1 MEKIKFVCATRH
13 ARKAFFAQTALG
25 RSLPFYRSFPLGQRI
40 ELRLFPS
47 NTQGLATVYN
57 IAIEESKDDPAFL
70 IFIHDDVYLNDFH
83 WANHL
88 LQALQVFQV
97 VGLAGNKRRVPR
109 QPSWMYLDD
118 KFARDS
124 KPNLSGVLGHGDGF
138 PNLTQ
143 LSVYGDPGQEVKLL
157 DGVMLAT
164 RSETLVD
171 SGLRFDP
178 QFEFHFYDMDFC
190 RQAELRDLRMG
201 TWAISVIHASAGQ
214 LGSESW
220 FAAYRKYL
228 DKYGE

>member
-1 MEKIKFVCATRH
+1 MDKIKFVCATRH
-13 ARKAFFAQTALG
+13 ARKAFFAQTPLG

-47 NTQGLATVYN
+47 NTQGLSTVYN
-57 IAIEESKDDPAFL
+57 IAIEESKGDPALL
-70 IFIHDDVYLNDFH
+70 IFIHDDVFLNDFH
-83 WANHL
+83 WASHL
-88 LQALQVFQV
+88 LQGLQIFQV
-97 VGLAGNKRRVPR
+97 VGLAGNKRRVSR

-124 KPNLSGVLGHGDGF
+124 KGNLSGVLGHGDGF

-143 LSVYGDPGQEVKLL
+143 LSVYGAPGQEVKLL

-164 RSETLVD
+164 CSETLVN

-214 LGSESW
+214 LGGESW
-220 FAAYRKYL
+220 FAAYQKYL